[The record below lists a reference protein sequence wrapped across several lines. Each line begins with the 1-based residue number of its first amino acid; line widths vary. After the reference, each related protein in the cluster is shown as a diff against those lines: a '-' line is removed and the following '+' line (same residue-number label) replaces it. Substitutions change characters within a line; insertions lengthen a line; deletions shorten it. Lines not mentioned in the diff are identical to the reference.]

1 MCQCDGLLCLNSWLA
16 SSSAMP
22 LGTKPAIHRGQG
34 VLESGQHPA
43 RREWKRRR
51 RRRRSEKK
59 KKMAMLWWTALK
71 KSLSCKSRDS
81 ADVIKRDD
89 SRGGSARGLKRSFL
103 PPAPPPSLLPRSGCS
118 RSISNLRDVIHSQYA
133 AAGGGRRQAPA
144 VAGSRCDS
152 PRSVESSDVLNA
164 VTHDVLLAADSGGR
178 VDLRAGAGDGPGL
191 AAWAVGGAAPL
202 SPLLARCSTARLSH
216 SYRNSPRELSPLRR
230 SAGGAAAGNGV
241 LGSPAP
247 AWAAAAVGVRCDRC
261 GDRFSSDDALE
272 SHHLVYH
279 AVTELVDGD
288 TASKVVELI
297 YRVGWPDPEAALGRI
312 ERVVK
317 VHNMERSVERFKEYV
332 EEVKGRAARQPG
344 KHPRCIADGNEL
356 LQFHGTTVSCSLGAG
371 GSHSVCGSGDCSVCR
386 IIRHGFSAA
395 RESRD
400 GGGGVFT
407 TSTSKRAL
415 ECLEGVTGGGG
426 EAGAGT
432 GGGVRNAL
440 IVCRAIAGRIRRPL
454 EKLQDVGEQ
463 PGFDSVAGQVGA
475 DSSIE
480 ELYLL
485 NPSALLPCFVV
496 ICKA

>member
-1 MCQCDGLLCLNSWLA
+1 
-16 SSSAMP
+16 MP
-22 LGTKPAIHRGQG
+22 LGSNPAIHRGQG

-43 RREWKRRR
+43 RRAWKRRR
-51 RRRRSEKK
+51 RTSEK
-59 KKMAMLWWTALK
+59 KKMAMMWWTALK

-81 ADVIKRDD
+81 CDVIKRDD
-89 SRGGSARGLKRSFL
+89 SRGGSARVLKRSFL
-103 PPAPPPSLLPRSGCS
+103 PPAPAPPSLLPRSGCS
-118 RSISNLRDVIHSQYA
+118 RSISNLRDVIH
-133 AAGGGRRQAPA
+133 GDRRQAPA

-164 VTHDVLLAADSGGR
+164 VTHDVLLAADGGR
-178 VDLRAGAGDGPGL
+178 VDLRAGAGAAPGL
-191 AAWAVGGAAPL
+191 AAWAVGGAASL

-216 SYRNSPRELSPLRR
+216 RYSPRELSPLRR
-230 SAGGAAAGNGV
+230 SAAAGNSGV
-241 LGSPAP
+241 GSPAP
-247 AWAAAAVGVRCDRC
+247 AWAAAAAVGVRCDRC
-261 GDRFSSDDALE
+261 GGRFSSDDALE

-297 YRVGWPDPEAALGRI
+297 YRVGWPDPEAALDRI

-317 VHNMERSVERFKEYV
+317 VHNMGRSVERFKEYV
-332 EEVKGRAARQPG
+332 EEVKGRAARQPN

-356 LQFHGTTVSCSLGAG
+356 LQFHGTTVACSLGAG
-371 GSHSVCGSGDCSVCR
+371 GSRSVCASGACSVCR
-386 IIRHGFSAA
+386 IIRHGFSSVA
-395 RESRD
+395 RENRD
-400 GGGGVFT
+400 GGAAGGGVGVFT

-415 ECLEGVTGGGG
+415 ECLEGATAAGGGGG
-426 EAGAGT
+426 EDGGGT

-440 IVCRAIAGRIRRPL
+440 IVCRTIAGRIRRPL
-454 EKLQDVGEQ
+454 ENLQDVAGQ
-463 PGFDSVAGQVGA
+463 PGFDSVAGQVSA